1 MTPTLRSGTDAL
13 TPRKRDRRH
22 LASVHHDVLMIHCPM
37 RTTIDLPEDLH
48 RIALSIARDRHQ
60 TLSAAV
66 ADLIRQGL
74 GSRTGGE
81 KTSDRDGFPVVTVG
95 RVITA
100 EDVRSLDDE

>member
-1 MTPTLRSGTDAL
+1 
-13 TPRKRDRRH
+13 
-22 LASVHHDVLMIHCPM
+22 M

-66 ADLIRQGL
+66 ADLIRKGL
-74 GSRTGGE
+74 GSTTAGE
-81 KTSDRDGFPVVTVG
+81 RISERDGFPVVTVG
-95 RVITA
+95 RAITA